1 MSGIFGNSSARKQRG
16 RGCSLSNSLDRLE
29 DNVATAGLAVDHPR
43 PDCRSLHEDTLLG
56 SEGADRV
63 TSYPE
68 RLQAVLGHVAG
79 SKRGLM
85 VEVFIRLRPILQKV
99 DGIFDAVYLSNQISS
114 FFQVDG
120 SVEHLRDHF
129 YLTENVGDQQGK
141 RCGSA
146 PIFDLWSLV
155 FSFKRA
161 GARLATPFNGR
172 AIA

>member
-1 MSGIFGNSSARKQRG
+1 MIHQTVNSGKQRG
-16 RGCSLSNSLDRLE
+16 RICSLPNWLDRSE
-29 DNVATAGLAVDHPR
+29 DYVPTAGLAINHPG

-56 SEGADRV
+56 SEASDRV
-63 TSYPE
+63 TSNAQ
-68 RLQAVLGHVAG
+68 RLQTVLGHVAG

-85 VEVFIRLRPILQKV
+85 IEVFIRLRPILQKV

-146 PIFDLWSLV
+146 PIIDLWCHVSRFKSRV
-155 FSFKRA
+155 AVAAISFK
-161 GARLATPFNGR
+161 GR
-172 AIA
+172 AIE